1 MKTADQYYVLYP
13 NALKA
18 TDRTVVQKVS
28 ILLAEVIIVD
38 AFQDLKAMAEVDEL
52 TGGQIMIT
60 LAQTRD
66 IWEDIR
72 KRQIE
77 ENCKFLIGENV
88 MNYFS
93 LSLENALLKYV
104 KKEEKIVDVE
114 CKDTLEDS
122 SQDLQPTE

>member
-13 NALKA
+13 NALKT

-28 ILLAEVIIVD
+28 VLVAKAIILD
-38 AFQDLKAMAEVDEL
+38 AFQDLKAMGEVAEL
-52 TGGQIMIT
+52 TGAQVIIT
-60 LAQTRD
+60 LGKVRD
-66 IWEDIR
+66 IWEQIR
-72 KRQIE
+72 QRQIE
-77 ENCKFLIGENV
+77 ENCPFLIGENV
-88 MNYFS
+88 MDYFV

-114 CKDTLEDS
+114 SEDVPADP